1 MVAKAVWIMKRVLD
15 NGFFKLGI
23 GARVLLL
30 SFALPYLVA
39 LAGHYTQTFDLYSW
53 AAFSPFLAW
62 KGEVWRLLSYAFL
75 PLGILDWLISLF
87 WLSTLVFV
95 LERMWSGREL
105 WLYCLLSSLVA
116 SILLTLVNRPTELYA
131 GNGAMILALIA
142 AWVRFYGNER
152 IILLGFGEM
161 SVRQAAL
168 VVTIIEV
175 LILVFTGGLAVTL
188 AMLSGGFASW
198 LYLFLRSKHA
208 LSRRSRVLDS
218 ERIAR
223 LEI

>member
-1 MVAKAVWIMKRVLD
+1 MRKILQNA
-15 NGFFKLGI
+15 FFKSGL
-23 GARVLLL
+23 GARLLLL
-30 SFALPYLVA
+30 SFALPYLIA
-39 LAGHYTQTFDLYSW
+39 QAGHYSHTFELFPV
-53 AAFSPFLAW
+53 AAFSPFLVW

-87 WLSTLVFV
+87 WFSTLVFV
-95 LERMWSGREL
+95 LERIWSGREL
-105 WLYCLLSSLVA
+105 WLYCLLSALVA
-116 SILLTLVNRPTELYA
+116 SILLVLLKQPAFPYA

-142 AWVRFYGNER
+142 AWVRFYGKER

-188 AMLSGGFASW
+188 AMLCGGFTGW
-198 LYLFLRSKHA
+198 LYLFLRGKHF
-208 LSRRSRVLDS
+208 LNRRSRVLDS